1 MNPME
6 GTMFRQILVPLDGSE
21 FAERALPYAQRLA
34 ALMDGTLHLVC
45 VVSLPSPVR
54 AQGVGA
60 PVNVYAD
67 VIASERQN
75 AATYLESVKWRL
87 QRTTKSVQM
96 QVLDGNEAAAL
107 LDYLPQAGIDL
118 VVMTTHGRE
127 GLVTRWTLGS
137 VADRVAHGSTVPVL
151 LVPTEESGRGVRF
164 S

>member
-1 MNPME
+1 MNSVD

-21 FAERALPYAQRLA
+21 LAEHALPYALRLA
-34 ALMDGTLHLVC
+34 TLTDATLHLVC
-45 VVSLPSPVR
+45 VVAPPSAVR

-67 VIASERQN
+67 IIAAERRE
-75 AATYLESVKWRL
+75 AATYLESVQWRI
-87 QRTTKSVQM
+87 QRTTKSVQV
-96 QVLDGNEAAAL
+96 QVLDGHEAAAL

-118 VVMTTHGRE
+118 VIMTKHGRE

-137 VADRVAHGSTVPVL
+137 VADRVAHGSMVPVL
-151 LVPTEESGRGVRF
+151 LVPTEGIDQAGKF